1 MNTPA
6 RASLPVIKR
15 LPKYYRYLRSL
26 QVDGINSISS
36 RELAAQMGTTASQVR
51 QDFNCIGDVNGRQG
65 IGYSVENLLSIL
77 EHLLFG
83 NGDLLPTI
91 LIGCGRLGKAV
102 SRFITTD
109 TNGYKLIAAFDN
121 SADEVGKEISGVQIL
136 NIDELEAFCAEHHP
150 EVAVL
155 CLPRSG
161 AEELSSRL
169 VSLGIQGFWN
179 FSHYDLS
186 ISYPDVVVENVHLGD
201 SLMSLGYRLI
211 AAFDVAQSEVG
222 KEISGIQ
229 IRHIDELESFCAE
242 HHPKVAVL
250 CVPRDGAE
258 QVSGRLVDLGI
269 EGFWN
274 FSHYDLSVPYPDVVV
289 ENVHLGDSL
298 MSLGYRLR
306 NQD

>member
-15 LPKYYRYLRSL
+15 LPKYYRYLCSL
-26 QVDGINSISS
+26 QADGINSISS

-77 EHLLFG
+77 EGLLFG
-83 NGDLLPTI
+83 NGDRLPTI

-109 TNGYKLIAAFDN
+109 TN
-121 SADEVGKEISGVQIL
+121 
-136 NIDELEAFCAEHHP
+136 
-150 EVAVL
+150 
-155 CLPRSG
+155 
-161 AEELSSRL
+161 
-169 VSLGIQGFWN
+169 
-179 FSHYDLS
+179 
-186 ISYPDVVVENVHLGD
+186 
-201 SLMSLGYRLI
+201 GYRLI

-250 CVPRDGAE
+250 CVPATVRNRSAA
-258 QVSGRLVDLGI
+258 VWWIWASRASGT
-269 EGFWN
+269 
-274 FSHYDLSVPYPDVVV
+274 SPTMT
-289 ENVHLGDSL
+289 SL
-298 MSLGYRLR
+298 CRIPMWWWRTSIWATA
-306 NQD
+306 